1 MAMTDKIA
9 PNKRTSRGFSL
20 VEVLVALAIFGVVM
34 GSIYS
39 LYIAQSQSAMTQEE
53 VVTLQ
58 KNLRAALFFM
68 EQDLRMAG
76 YNPERVNGDEAGED
90 IDCDG
95 TDDAAQ
101 NDNTATAMTDE
112 SAKIRFKEAQTGSLT
127 FTLDLDGDGD
137 TCDAEETVS
146 YTLNDPN
153 PDRLLRRNGSPIAE
167 NIEAIYFEYLTAGG
181 TAAAT
186 IGDIRQVVV
195 TAVARTTNPDPKYT
209 DGNSYQS
216 LLGTTVFTVP
226 TDAEHFR
233 RQLLSTRVECRNLD

>member
-1 MAMTDKIA
+1 MTDKIE

-39 LYIAQSQSAMTQEE
+39 LYINQSQSAMIQEE

-58 KNLRAALFFM
+58 KNLRAALFYM

-76 YNPERVNGDEAGED
+76 YNPEQLSGDEAGED

-95 TDDAAQ
+95 TDDAVQ

-112 SAKIRFKEAQTGSLT
+112 SAKIRFKEAQTSTLS
-127 FTLDLDGDGD
+127 FTLDLNGDGD

-153 PDRLLRRNGSPIAE
+153 PDGLLRRNGSPIAE
-167 NIEAIYFEYLTAGG
+167 NIESIYFEYLTAGG
-181 TAAAT
+181 AVATT

-195 TAVARTTNPDPKYT
+195 TAVVRTANPDPKYT
-209 DGNSYQS
+209 DSNSYQS
-216 LLGTTVFTVP
+216 LLGTTVFTIPAGAV
-226 TDAEHFR
+226 HFR
-233 RQLLSTRVECRNLD
+233 RQLLSTRVECRNLN

>member
-1 MAMTDKIA
+1 MTNKIA

>member
-1 MAMTDKIA
+1 MTDKIA

>member
-1 MAMTDKIA
+1 MAMTNKIA

>member
-1 MAMTDKIA
+1 MSDETA
-9 PNKRTSRGFSL
+9 PNQRISRGFSL

-39 LYIAQSQSAMTQEE
+39 LYINQSQSAMIQEE

-58 KNLRAALFFM
+58 KNLRAAVYFM
-68 EQDLRMAG
+68 ERDLRMAG
-76 YNPERVNGDEAGED
+76 YNPTQASGMGLGED
-90 IDCDG
+90 VDCDG

-112 SAKIRFKEAQTGSLT
+112 SAKIRFKGAQTGSLT

-146 YTLNDPN
+146 YTLNDPTH
-153 PDRLLRRNGSPIAE
+153 DRLIRRNGSPAAE
-167 NIEAIYFEYLTAGG
+167 NIEAILLEYLTAGG

-186 IGDIRQVVV
+186 IGEIRQVVV
-195 TAVARTTNPDPKYT
+195 TAVARTANPDPNYT

-226 TDAEHFR
+226 TGAEHFR
-233 RQLLSTRVECRNLD
+233 RQLLSTRVECRNLN

>member
-1 MAMTDKIA
+1 MNHKIA
-9 PNKRTSRGFSL
+9 PNERTSRGFSL

-39 LYIAQSQSAMTQEE
+39 LYITQSRSTMIQEE

-68 EQDLRMAG
+68 EQDLRIAG
-76 YNPERVNGDEAGED
+76 YNPTQASGTGLGED

-101 NDNTATAMTDE
+101 NDDPVTTMTDE
-112 SAKIRFKEAQTGSLT
+112 SAKIRFKEAQTDNLT

-137 TCDAEETVS
+137 TCGAEETVS

-153 PDRLLRRNGSPIAE
+153 PDRLLRRNGAPIAE

-181 TAAAT
+181 TAATT

-195 TAVARTTNPDPKYT
+195 TAVARTTNPDPKFT
-209 DGNSYQS
+209 DGNNYQS

-226 TDAEHFR
+226 TGAKHFR
-233 RQLLSTRVECRNLD
+233 RQLLSTRVECRNLN

>member
-1 MAMTDKIA
+1 MTAEIA
-9 PNKRTSRGFSL
+9 TNKRISRGFSL

-39 LYIAQSQSAMTQEE
+39 LYINQSQSAMIQEE

-76 YNPERVNGDEAGED
+76 YNPTNAGGTGLGKD

-101 NDNTATAMTDE
+101 TDDPATDMIDE
-112 SAKIRFKEAQTGSLT
+112 SARIRFKEAQTASLT
-127 FTLDLDGDGD
+127 FTQDLNGDGD

-153 PDRLLRRNGSPIAE
+153 PDGLLRRNGAPIAE

-181 TAAAT
+181 AEAT
-186 IGDIRQVVV
+186 SIGDIRQVVV
-195 TAVARTTNPDPKYT
+195 TAVARTANPDPKYT

-216 LLGTTVFTVP
+216 LLGTTVFTIP
-226 TDAEHFR
+226 TGAEHFR
-233 RQLLSTRVECRNLD
+233 RQLLSTRVECRNLN

>member
-1 MAMTDKIA
+1 MSDAIA

-20 VEVLVALAIFGVVM
+20 VEILVALAIFGVVM

-39 LYIAQSQSAMTQEE
+39 LYITQSQSAMIQEE

-58 KNLRAALFFM
+58 KNLRAALFYM

-76 YNPERVNGDEAGED
+76 YNPTQVSGTGLGED
-90 IDCDG
+90 VDCDG

-112 SAKIRFKEAQTGSLT
+112 SARIRFKEAQTDSLT
-127 FTLDLDGDGD
+127 FTLDLNGDGD
-137 TCDAEETVS
+137 TCDAEEAVS

-153 PDRLLRRNGSPIAE
+153 PDHLLRRNGSPIAE

-226 TDAEHFR
+226 TGAEHFR
-233 RQLLSTRVECRNLD
+233 RQLLSTRVECRNLN